1 MMPGSLGERV
11 LQAWERGSGRPLG
24 ERAAYAL
31 HIAPQSDQPA
41 PTALFERDAALLR
54 LRIDLLG
61 PLVDAVVHCPA
72 CGSAFDVPV
81 DLTVL
86 EPPAVAAEAVTVT
99 ADGYSVV
106 VRPPAPEDLH
116 GLDHLDPAAFADALF
131 RRCVETATWVGE
143 PVAVAV
149 LPDAIRRAAAQALSD
164 RGMESPA
171 ADLLC
176 GTCGAGWRAPVD
188 IARMVLGDIDAWV
201 TRQLADV
208 HRIASV
214 YHWTERDI
222 LALSP
227 ARRQFYLEA
236 IG

>member
-131 RRCVETATWVGE
+131 RRCVETATWFGE

-149 LPDAIRRAAAQALSD
+149 LPDAIRRAAAQAL
-164 RGMESPA
+164 
-171 ADLLC
+171 
-176 GTCGAGWRAPVD
+176 CGAGWRAPVD